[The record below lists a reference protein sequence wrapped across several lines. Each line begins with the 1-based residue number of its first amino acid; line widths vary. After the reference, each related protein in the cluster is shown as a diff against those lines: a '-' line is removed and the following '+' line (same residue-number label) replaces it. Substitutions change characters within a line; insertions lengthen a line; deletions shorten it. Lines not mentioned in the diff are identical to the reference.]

1 MKKKD
6 NKEKDIKIESNNM
19 KKMFLMTIVL
29 CLLHSILLVHQ
40 DFGINVVLFTIPLLG
55 TIIYFLKENIAIK
68 NKMGLL
74 ILIPILI
81 LSSTYFVYSNVFNS
95 INILKKT
102 GFLSFIMSGLW
113 IIDLLI
119 MMFIIKNTYI
129 NYIIVLLFLFIL
141 FLGVGIALWTL
152 SLLFSQATK
161 YKEENDLTI

>member
-1 MKKKD
+1 MFP
-6 NKEKDIKIESNNM
+6 KEID
-19 KKMFLMTIVL
+19 
-29 CLLHSILLVHQ
+29 
-40 DFGINVVLFTIPLLG
+40 
-55 TIIYFLKENIAIK
+55 
-68 NKMGLL
+68 KMGNILKIIVIIGIFFSIPTI
-74 ILIPILI
+74 ILIPFLLSNNYSVFFSMLI
-81 LSSTYFVYSNVFNS
+81 VYPNGLLMIGIAIQFIKMFKSLEKNQPFTQDNV
-95 INILKKT
+95 NILKKT

-152 SLLFSQATK
+152 SLLFMQATK

>member
-1 MKKKD
+1 MFLV
-6 NKEKDIKIESNNM
+6 KIDKMGKLLKSIVIIGIIFAIPCIILVPFLLSNNYSVIYSM
-19 KKMFLMTIVL
+19 IIVYPNGGLMIAIAIQFLKMFRSLEKNQPFTL
-29 CLLHSILLVHQ
+29 
-40 DFGINVVLFTIPLLG
+40 DNV
-55 TIIYFLKENIAIK
+55 
-68 NKMGLL
+68 
-74 ILIPILI
+74 
-81 LSSTYFVYSNVFNS
+81 
-95 INILKKT
+95 NILKKT

>member
-1 MKKKD
+1 MFP
-6 NKEKDIKIESNNM
+6 KEID
-19 KKMFLMTIVL
+19 
-29 CLLHSILLVHQ
+29 
-40 DFGINVVLFTIPLLG
+40 
-55 TIIYFLKENIAIK
+55 
-68 NKMGLL
+68 KMGNILKIIVIIGIIFSIPTI
-74 ILIPILI
+74 ILIPFLLSNNYSVFYSMLI
-81 LSSTYFVYSNVFNS
+81 VYPNGLLMIGIAIQFLKMFRSLEKNQPFTQDNV
-95 INILKKT
+95 NILKKT

>member
-95 INILKKT
+95 INILVIP
-102 GFLSFIMSGLW
+102 FLYLLLYVVTLDKLKSFIDVFTET
-113 IIDLLI
+113 IKLI
-119 MMFIIKNTYI
+119 FKPLDYINCSFIII
-129 NYIIVLLFLFIL
+129 N
-141 FLGVGIALWTL
+141 
-152 SLLFSQATK
+152 
-161 YKEENDLTI
+161 

>member
-1 MKKKD
+1 MFP
-6 NKEKDIKIESNNM
+6 KEID
-19 KKMFLMTIVL
+19 
-29 CLLHSILLVHQ
+29 
-40 DFGINVVLFTIPLLG
+40 
-55 TIIYFLKENIAIK
+55 
-68 NKMGLL
+68 KMGNILKIIVIIGIIFSIPTI
-74 ILIPILI
+74 ILIPFLLSNNYSGFYSMLI
-81 LSSTYFVYSNVFNS
+81 VYPNGLLMIDIAIQFLRMFRSLEKNQPFTQDNV
-95 INILKKT
+95 NILKKT

>member
-1 MKKKD
+1 MFP
-6 NKEKDIKIESNNM
+6 KEID
-19 KKMFLMTIVL
+19 
-29 CLLHSILLVHQ
+29 
-40 DFGINVVLFTIPLLG
+40 
-55 TIIYFLKENIAIK
+55 
-68 NKMGLL
+68 KMGNILKIIVIIGIVFSIPTI
-74 ILIPILI
+74 ILIPFLLSNNYSVFFSMLI
-81 LSSTYFVYSNVFNS
+81 VYPNGLLMIDIAIQFLRMFRSLEKNQPFTQDNV
-95 INILKKT
+95 NILKKT

>member
-1 MKKKD
+1 MFP
-6 NKEKDIKIESNNM
+6 KEID
-19 KKMFLMTIVL
+19 KM
-29 CLLHSILLVHQ
+29 
-40 DFGINVVLFTIPLLG
+40 GN
-55 TIIYFLKENIAIK
+55 FLKIIVII
-68 NKMGLL
+68 GIIFSIPTI
-74 ILIPILI
+74 ILIPFLLSNNYSVFYSMLI
-81 LSSTYFVYSNVFNS
+81 VYPNGLLMIDIAIQFLRMFRSLEKNQPFTQDNV
-95 INILKKT
+95 NILKKT

>member
-1 MKKKD
+1 MFP
-6 NKEKDIKIESNNM
+6 KEID
-19 KKMFLMTIVL
+19 
-29 CLLHSILLVHQ
+29 
-40 DFGINVVLFTIPLLG
+40 
-55 TIIYFLKENIAIK
+55 
-68 NKMGLL
+68 KMGNILKIIVIIGIIFSIPTI
-74 ILIPILI
+74 ILIPFLLSNNYSVFYSMLI
-81 LSSTYFVYSNVFNS
+81 VYPNGLLMIDIAIQFLRMFRSLEKNQPFTLDNV
-95 INILKKT
+95 NILKKT